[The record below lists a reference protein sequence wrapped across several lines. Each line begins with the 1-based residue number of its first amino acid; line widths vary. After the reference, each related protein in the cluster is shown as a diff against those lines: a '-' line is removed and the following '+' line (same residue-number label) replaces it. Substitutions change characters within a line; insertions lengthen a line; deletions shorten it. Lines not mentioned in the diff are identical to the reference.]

1 MQMLRAMV
9 HPLHSVLSGN
19 AFRAGATRCLIRS
32 SSSAANV
39 LHNDHKVP
47 PSESQHTP
55 STTPPPEILE
65 ADRPLHLNEGT
76 SGVHFY
82 RAEPLPPGTKSAP
95 VQSSFQF
102 LPEVPRIPL
111 GKTVHINHSD
121 IDTYF
126 HPLIQCHWHV
136 GRVRAAT
143 RDVEILTF
151 DKLFRFKNFETTLK
165 FFNELAE
172 ISLNE
177 NHHAHYA
184 CDYARIYVSI
194 YTHAAYCNTQAESGQ
209 WISELIPG
217 LTLRDVRFA
226 IRAERLHQKY
236 LAEGLAITPVP
247 FENERLQDW
256 SIERLK
262 LRYPPRQPGVVYG
275 ATDRA

>member
-1 MQMLRAMV
+1 MQTLKAIR
-9 HPLHSVLSGN
+9 PLCPILSGN
-19 AFRAGATRCLIRS
+19 ASWAGVARCPNRS
-32 SSSAANV
+32 SSSTANV
-39 LHNDHKVP
+39 LHGVHKVP
-47 PSESQHTP
+47 PPEDQHIPNTPLPSEIP
-55 STTPPPEILE
+55 G
-65 ADRPLHLNEGT
+65 AGRPLDLNEGT
-76 SGVHFY
+76 AGVHFY
-82 RAEPLPPGTKSAP
+82 RAEPLPPGTEPAS
-95 VQSSFQF
+95 VQSSYEF

-111 GKTVHINHSD
+111 GKTMHINHSD

-126 HPLIQCHWHV
+126 RPLIQCHWHV
-136 GRVRAAT
+136 GRVRAAA
-143 RDVEILTF
+143 RDVEILTL

-194 YTHAAYCNTQAESGQ
+194 YTRAAYCNTPAESGQ

-226 IRAERLHQKY
+226 IRAERLHQRY
-236 LAEGLAITPVP
+236 LADDLAITLIP

-262 LRYPPRQPGVVYG
+262 LRYPPRQSGVMYG
-275 ATDRA
+275 ASRA